1 MLIKEPILV
10 KKRVRNIID
19 IANNEKIK
27 SNKCYEYWIAKHN
40 LKTAADTV
48 ILMREKGFK
57 SMSQLDE
64 FINESALKIQNIQ
77 DQIKVVDNKIS
88 TLSNTMEQL
97 HTVKLY
103 RQIYLEYK
111 KDSSDKA
118 FFKNINQK

>member
-1 MLIKEPILV
+1 M
-10 KKRVRNIID
+10 
-19 IANNEKIK
+19 
-27 SNKCYEYWIAKHN
+27 
-40 LKTAADTV
+40 KTAADTV

-77 DQIKVVDNKIS
+77 DQIKVIDNKIS

>member
-1 MLIKEPILV
+1 M
-10 KKRVRNIID
+10 
-19 IANNEKIK
+19 
-27 SNKCYEYWIAKHN
+27 
-40 LKTAADTV
+40 KTAADTV

-77 DQIKVVDNKIS
+77 DQIKVIDNKIS
-88 TLSNTMEQL
+88 SLSNTMEQL

>member
-1 MLIKEPILV
+1 M
-10 KKRVRNIID
+10 
-19 IANNEKIK
+19 
-27 SNKCYEYWIAKHN
+27 
-40 LKTAADTV
+40 KTAADTV

-77 DQIKVVDNKIS
+77 DQIKVIDNKIS
-88 TLSNTMEQL
+88 TLSNTIEQL

>member
-1 MLIKEPILV
+1 M
-10 KKRVRNIID
+10 
-19 IANNEKIK
+19 
-27 SNKCYEYWIAKHN
+27 
-40 LKTAADTV
+40 KTAADTV

-77 DQIKVVDNKIS
+77 DQIKVIDNKIS

-103 RQIYLEYK
+103 RQIYLKYK